1 MPNDDSSYYNLG
13 IEDDT
18 NPYGWVR
25 CMTSGLEMMA
35 HISIPEGY
43 TFCGIRINC
52 RLIISIN
59 ENSSD
64 TDVQLDLM
72 TSKVATLA
80 ILALEEKETRVN
92 TPLAEVTAALSQPQS
107 LKSDMS
113 DDRQPYNIMSGS
125 DEELPNYGNA
135 VSHQFDDYS
144 EYSD

>member
-1 MPNDDSSYYNLG
+1 MSDKM
-13 IEDDT
+13 IERQDKIAQLQAELKLRDE
-18 NPYGWVR
+18 
-25 CMTSGLEMMA
+25 L
-35 HISIPEGY
+35 IS
-43 TFCGIRINC
+43 
-52 RLIISIN
+52 LH

-80 ILALEEKETRVN
+80 ILAEEEKETGVN
-92 TPLAEVTAALSQPQS
+92 TPPAEVSAALSQTQS
-107 LKSDMS
+107 LKSDLS

-144 EYSD
+144 DYSD